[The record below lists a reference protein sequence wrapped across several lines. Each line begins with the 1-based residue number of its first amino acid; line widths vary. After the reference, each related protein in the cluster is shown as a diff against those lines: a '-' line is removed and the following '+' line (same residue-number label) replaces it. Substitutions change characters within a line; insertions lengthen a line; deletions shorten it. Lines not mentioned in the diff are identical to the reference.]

1 MAFFAL
7 RMVHGPQW
15 DDSRGIRE
23 QRAWDEHAVFMDGL
37 VDEGFVVLGGPI
49 GDGKQTM
56 LIVEATDEQEITARL
71 GADPWA
77 AMDLLRIGSIQPWTI
92 WLDGRLSNRAS

>member
-7 RMVHGPQW
+7 KMVHGPHW
-15 DDSRGIRE
+15 DDARGIRE

-71 GADPWA
+71 GDDPWA

>member
-37 VDEGFVVLGGPI
+37 VDQGFIVLGGPI

-56 LIVEATDEQEITARL
+56 LIVEATDEREIEARL
-71 GADPWA
+71 GDDPWST
-77 AMDLLRIGSIQPWTI
+77 MDLLRIGSIQPWTI